1 MSSTTTMNKLLI
13 KNGTLL
19 TMEGDR
25 QPRKADLLVADGR
38 IKRIDTAIGRGEHPD
53 VTIDAAGMIVL
64 PGLIFG
70 HARLGFSILRGQT
83 DQILDDVERERTAL
97 RL

>member
-1 MSSTTTMNKLLI
+1 MNKLLI

-19 TMEGDR
+19 TMGGDR

-38 IKRIDTAIGRGEHPD
+38 IKRIDTAIGRGERPG
-53 VTIDAAGMIVL
+53 VTIDASGMIVL

-70 HARLGFSILRGQT
+70 HARLGFSLLSRSASSRIWS
-83 DQILDDVERERTAL
+83 V
-97 RL
+97 